1 MTDVQQAIRRYVPFW
16 ISLLVGIALWEA
28 AGRSTSAAFMVPFS
42 ETLRRL
48 WQLIVAGD
56 FFKQLAD
63 SATLFFTGFF
73 IALVVGTPLGMLL
86 ARVRALRIGIEP
98 YIMIIY
104 ATPLVALIPFILS
117 MMGFGFAPKVLVVF
131 LFAVFPV
138 LYNTVEGAR
147 SIKPELIEVAK
158 SFRSSEWALWR
169 EVMLPYTLPYTMTGV
184 RQAIGRALVGMVAAE
199 FFLSSTG
206 LGQLIMGA
214 SQNFDTAGVFASILV
229 IGLVGVGLMRLG
241 LVIEHHFARWRNYV
255 AKSTVNV
262 SIPLVSAPKRSP
274 LTERL
279 RTTFLPRLLTGIVL
293 LLVWEFVVR
302 ALAPAYVAKPS
313 TVVMAIP
320 RVIIDPAFLKAT
332 GATLTAVAEGLAIAL
347 VFGTIIGLLIG
358 RSTAFDRAIRH
369 YVNGFYAM
377 PMIVVLPLFSL
388 WFGYS
393 SATRIATIIFAA
405 IFSIIVNVA
414 DGARSVPREYIE
426 VARSFRSNRSSM
438 LIGIVLPSSMPY
450 LLAGFR
456 LAAGRAL
463 IGAVVAEFFIS
474 IGGLGYYIL
483 YNSRSYHHNEAFV
496 GVLLLAAFGVSFE
509 LLVNWSTRHFMPW
522 YRRDEKAS

>member
-1 MTDVQQAIRRYVPFW
+1 M
-16 ISLLVGIALWEA
+16 
-28 AGRSTSAAFMVPFS
+28 
-42 ETLRRL
+42 
-48 WQLIVAGD
+48 
-56 FFKQLAD
+56 
-63 SATLFFTGFF
+63 
-73 IALVVGTPLGMLL
+73 
-86 ARVRALRIGIEP
+86 
-98 YIMIIY
+98 
-104 ATPLVALIPFILS
+104 
-117 MMGFGFAPKVLVVF
+117 
-131 LFAVFPV
+131 
-138 LYNTVEGAR
+138 
-147 SIKPELIEVAK
+147 
-158 SFRSSEWALWR
+158 
-169 EVMLPYTLPYTMTGV
+169 
-184 RQAIGRALVGMVAAE
+184 AE
-199 FFLSSTG
+199 
-206 LGQLIMGA
+206 
-214 SQNFDTAGVFASILV
+214 
-229 IGLVGVGLMRLG
+229 
-241 LVIEHHFARWRNYV
+241 
-255 AKSTVNV
+255 STVNV

-496 GVLLLAAFGVSFE
+496 GVPDDERAQLLAGNAIK
-509 LLVNWSTRHFMPW
+509 N
-522 YRRDEKAS
+522 YRL